1 MNNICIFIWT
11 IALFA
16 QECRGQ
22 ITVTQ
27 SPSISAVQPGEQ
39 VRINCKTSSN
49 THLAWYSQKPGEA
62 PKLLIYYTS
71 YRYTGTPSR
80 FSGSGSGSDFTL
92 SISGVQTEDTGDYY
106 CQSYHSGDCYSFEM
120 ISASVVFLSR
130 TCGVGSSRWCL
141 VRRPTGHPSP
151 PRPAPSNGQF
161 GRPYRAR
168 SGVNMAAFGR
178 SGEGLDIICGRRT
191 SLTVVNDL
199 QFDYRDPPNKSKRT
213 VEEDK
218 KCPKTNMI
226 KLQLWDDQIGLICY
240 GKCDQFTSLTTREF
254 DGELFIT
261 TTKETE
267 IQEIPSW
274 PGLGDIIPHKETEQ
288 PVTAVSGVINR
299 PRSLCPA
306 TEGIAHFEFS
316 LKTNF
321 TVAKNAT
328 CCKKR
333 PCPKPL
339 PQHTSLFSKLVE
351 DGQDVEED
359 FLIKSEHSKRQ
370 CRCSGNCR

>member
-1 MNNICIFIWT
+1 MEEEQAWRWSTTCSLT
-11 IALFA
+11 TETL
-16 QECRGQ
+16 Q
-22 ITVTQ
+22 INLNGPWRRLKNVPKAT
-27 SPSISAVQPGEQ
+27 
-39 VRINCKTSSN
+39 CKFLN
-49 THLAWYSQKPGEA
+49 
-62 PKLLIYYTS
+62 KLYYFKLYLKTA
-71 YRYTGTPSR
+71 GTAGNS
-80 FSGSGSGSDFTL
+80 
-92 SISGVQTEDTGDYY
+92 E
-106 CQSYHSGDCYSFEM
+106 
-120 ISASVVFLSR
+120 
-130 TCGVGSSRWCL
+130 
-141 VRRPTGHPSP
+141 
-151 PRPAPSNGQF
+151 
-161 GRPYRAR
+161 R
-168 SGVNMAAFGR
+168 SGG
-178 SGEGLDIICGRRT
+178 GPHRR
-191 SLTVVNDL
+191 
-199 QFDYRDPPNKSKRT
+199 
-213 VEEDK
+213 
-218 KCPKTNMI
+218 I

-306 TEGIAHFEFS
+306 TEGIAHFEFFP
-316 LKTNF
+316 KTNF

-370 CRCSGNCR
+370 CRCSGNCRWKSMKSSPQPPAVAALMPEGFPKPAS